1 MEQSDNIINQI
12 EQVLDKM
19 RPFFHRD
26 GGDIELDHFDE
37 RTGIVY
43 IKAIGACDGC
53 SLASFDFKDGIEVVL
68 MDEVPGI
75 SGVELVSTNKGLNLT
90 DNQTKD

>member
-1 MEQSDNIINQI
+1 MEQAENIINQI

-26 GGDIELDHFDE
+26 GGDVSLDHFDSE
-37 RTGIVY
+37 TGIVY
-43 IKAIGACDGC
+43 IKLIGACEGC
-53 SLASFDFKDGIEVVL
+53 SLAAFDFKDGIEVVL

-75 SGVELVSTNKGLNLT
+75 SGVKLISSAETE
-90 DNQTKD
+90 DNNIEAK